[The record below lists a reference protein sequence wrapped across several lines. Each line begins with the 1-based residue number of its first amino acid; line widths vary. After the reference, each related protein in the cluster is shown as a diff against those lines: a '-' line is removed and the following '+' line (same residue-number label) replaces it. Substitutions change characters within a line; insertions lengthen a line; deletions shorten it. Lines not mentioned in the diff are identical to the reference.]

1 MGQDDLAGGG
11 SRTHRG
17 NGLSGLLDREA
28 VGDVNTELSGGHELH
43 RTPQVASDERR
54 VRLAEGPEVEA
65 DDADA
70 DVVLTCWSSA

>member
-1 MGQDDLAGGG
+1 MADDGVGLGGAVP
-11 SRTHRG
+11 G

-28 VGDVNTELSGGHELH
+28 VGDVNTELSGGHKFH

-54 VRLAEGPEVEA
+54 IHLTEGSEVEA

-70 DVVLTCWSSA
+70 Q